1 MLVWTV
7 VCGLLGGVAGA
18 GAGAGDHLYLSHEG
32 WSRAP
37 VTEEDRRRLL
47 GSFVGSSEAA
57 AAVETD
63 PVLGEVFRQP
73 GAGALRPGRQ
83 SGGGGGGDKLLHG
96 FFVTPGPN
104 TDTDSDSE
112 EFSTNFAAADYSEQ
126 QVEGDTEYQAEYQA
140 EYPEYQD
147 QHQHQAP
154 HQHQPPP
161 PPPHVGFGR
170 QTQGR
175 RSKKLIIST
184 FPRSPVS
191 AGSALSGGWELVP

>member
-57 AAVETD
+57 PAVETD

-73 GAGALRPGRQ
+73 GAGELRPGRQ
-83 SGGGGGGDKLLHG
+83 TDGGGGGGGDKLLHG
-96 FFVTPGPN
+96 FFVTPGPG
-104 TDTDSDSE
+104 TDTDSE
-112 EFSTNFAAADYSEQ
+112 EFSTNFAAADYSEE
-126 QVEGDTEYQAEYQA
+126 QVEADTEYQAEYQA

-147 QHQHQAP
+147 QHQHQHQAP
-154 HQHQPPP
+154 HQPPP
-161 PPPHVGFGR
+161 PPPNVGFGR

-184 FPRSPVS
+184 FPRSSVS
-191 AGSALSGGWELVP
+191 PGIALSGGWELVS

>member
-7 VCGLLGGVAGA
+7 VCGLLGGVA

-73 GAGALRPGRQ
+73 GAGELRPGRQ
-83 SGGGGGGDKLLHG
+83 TGGGGDKLLHG
-96 FFVTPGPN
+96 FFVTPGPG
-104 TDTDSDSE
+104 TDTDSE
-112 EFSTNFAAADYSEQ
+112 EFSTNFAAADYSEE
-126 QVEGDTEYQAEYQA
+126 QVEADTEYQA

-154 HQHQPPP
+154 HQPPP

-191 AGSALSGGWELVP
+191 PGIAVSGGWELVS

>member
-57 AAVETD
+57 PAVETD

-73 GAGALRPGRQ
+73 GAGELRPGRQ
-83 SGGGGGGDKLLHG
+83 TGGGGGGDKLLHG
-96 FFVTPGPN
+96 FFVTPGPG
-104 TDTDSDSE
+104 TDTDTDTE
-112 EFSTNFAAADYSEQ
+112 EFSTNFAAADYSEE
-126 QVEGDTEYQAEYQA
+126 QVEADTEYQAEYQA
-140 EYPEYQD
+140 EYQEYQD

-154 HQHQPPP
+154 HQPPP
-161 PPPHVGFGR
+161 PPPNVGFGR

-191 AGSALSGGWELVP
+191 PGIALSGGWELVS

>member
-7 VCGLLGGVAGA
+7 VCGLLGGVA

-57 AAVETD
+57 PAVETD

-73 GAGALRPGRQ
+73 GAGELRPGRQ
-83 SGGGGGGDKLLHG
+83 TGGGGDKLLHG
-96 FFVTPGPN
+96 FFVTPGPGPG
-104 TDTDSDSE
+104 TDTDSE
-112 EFSTNFAAADYSEQ
+112 EFSTNFAAADYSEE
-126 QVEGDTEYQAEYQA
+126 QVEADTEYPAEYQAEYQA

-147 QHQHQAP
+147 QHQQQHQHQHQAP
-154 HQHQPPP
+154 HQPPP
-161 PPPHVGFGR
+161 PPPHVGLGR

-175 RSKKLIIST
+175 RSKKLII
-184 FPRSPVS
+184 
-191 AGSALSGGWELVP
+191 

>member
-7 VCGLLGGVAGA
+7 VCGLLGGVA

-126 QVEGDTEYQAEYQA
+126 QVEGDTEYQAEY
-140 EYPEYQD
+140 PEYQD
-147 QHQHQAP
+147 QHQQQAP
-154 HQHQPPP
+154 HRHQPPPP

-191 AGSALSGGWELVP
+191 AGSAMSGGWELVS

>member
-1 MLVWTV
+1 M
-7 VCGLLGGVAGA
+7 VCGLLGGVA

-57 AAVETD
+57 PAVETD

-73 GAGALRPGRQ
+73 GAGELRPGRQ
-83 SGGGGGGDKLLHG
+83 TGEGGGGDKLLHG
-96 FFVTPGPN
+96 FFVTPGPG
-104 TDTDSDSE
+104 TDADTE
-112 EFSTNFAAADYSEQ
+112 EFSTNFAAADYSEE
-126 QVEGDTEYQAEYQA
+126 QVEADTEYQAEYQA

-154 HQHQPPP
+154 HQPP

-191 AGSALSGGWELVP
+191 PGIALSGGWELVS